1 MSDISNELASDNDSF
16 VSDDILREKDH
27 EANDDFVEDSSSRDD
42 SLSHV
47 TDVLQGILEQQL
59 ATNKVSITLPLI
71 FSVYF
76 AIFMLPSILI
86 PQMYT

>member
-1 MSDISNELASDNDSF
+1 MSDISNESASDNESF
-16 VSDDILREKDH
+16 VSDDNLRQKDH

-71 FSVYF
+71 FSVHF